1 MPWGRQC
8 SPKGLAAGGA
18 RSSSPSSQDC
28 SSLLLPQASR
38 MGAYQPSPDTLSP
51 CLHPSSSPGWG
62 DIAGKQPWMQ
72 SICGFGQGLLEG
84 SRAMEGESKKQERD
98 GGGRRIFFWGTR
110 VRFDPQGQNQ
120 VETPRTEDSH
130 TAARGELHF
139 YF

>member
-1 MPWGRQC
+1 MA
-8 SPKGLAAGGA
+8 KGCWREAEL
-18 RSSSPSSQDC
+18 
-28 SSLLLPQASR
+28 
-38 MGAYQPSPDTLSP
+38 
-51 CLHPSSSPGWG
+51 W
-62 DIAGKQPWMQ
+62 
-72 SICGFGQGLLEG
+72 
-84 SRAMEGESKKQERD
+84 EGESKKQERD